1 MAYYPKYQITDGL
14 LSTIAEIEV
23 LRTQISSSYI
33 LPEREIEMRY
43 RATVEEVHS
52 STAIEGNRLNIKQVE
67 KVLADGTPLTR
78 HQYAEIEVRNYKRAL
93 EFVDKRKLTGKPI
106 TLEDV
111 LTIHSIITDS
121 LLSDDRTGKLRTVG
135 VDIINQDNV
144 KLYDAPE
151 VSILN
156 SEIAELLSW
165 LSVNSNIHP
174 VIAAAVLH
182 YQFVSIH
189 PFVDGNGRTTRALT
203 HLYLGLHRY
212 DFRGALVLDS
222 YYLADKQAYYKALHE
237 VQGINYDH
245 AVAAE
250 LNSWIVYFV
259 DGFLS
264 SAKILSIEVMILSNV
279 VDGDKPP
286 KRIKSDDV
294 DLLSYAKQFGS
305 ISLAEAGDILPG
317 VPRRTLQRKLKAL
330 VDDGYLVASGNTRNT
345 SYAWGESRRTRHGPE
360 KFGSSSVPSK

>member
-1 MAYYPKYQITDGL
+1 MPYIPKYRITDEL

-67 KVLADGTPLTR
+67 KVLANGTPLTR
-78 HQYAEIEVRNYKRAL
+78 HQYAELEVRNYKRAL

-106 TLEDV
+106 ELNDI

-121 LLSDDRTGKLRTVG
+121 LLSADRIGKLRAVD
-135 VDIINQDNV
+135 VDIINQDDI

-151 VSILN
+151 ASMVEP
-156 SEIAELLSW
+156 EIMELLSW
-165 LSVNSNIHP
+165 LNASDSIHP
-174 VIAAAVLH
+174 VIAAAALH

-203 HLYLGLHRY
+203 HLYLGLRKY

-222 YYLADKQAYYKALHE
+222 YYLADKQAYYNALHE
-237 VQGINYDH
+237 VQGATYNQ
-245 AVAAE
+245 AVAAS
-250 LNSWIVYFV
+250 LDPWVTYFAE
-259 DGFLS
+259 GFLS
-264 SAKILSIEVMILSNV
+264 SAKVLSVEVTILSNV
-279 VDGDKPP
+279 VGGNKPP
-286 KRIKSDDV
+286 KRINSEDV

-305 ISLAEAGDILPG
+305 ISLAETEDILPS
-317 VPRRTLQRKLKAL
+317 VPRRTLQRKLRAL
-330 VDDGYLVASGNTRNT
+330 VDDGYLTISGNTRNT
-345 SYAWGESRRTRHGPE
+345 TYAWNENRQA
-360 KFGSSSVPSK
+360 